1 MEQEGVD
8 QPLGTQDDDPG
19 IGTDQEI
26 DPERDHHQDDPGL
39 LPFFGQDHGDG
50 IGYRIPHGK
59 SPECGDKCGPQSKG
73 EDLQVQGFQEAEV
86 VFQVPLEDHLSVGR
100 PGSKGNHH
108 HNQERQGKEKPQPS
122 HGRKHQQFAPSHFV
136 TWTPSWVFHQIP
148 TRSSTDHFR

>member
-8 QPLGTQDDDPG
+8 KPLGPEDDDPG
-19 IGTDQEI
+19 IGTDQEV

-39 LPFFGQDHGDG
+39 LPFFGQDHGNG
-50 IGYRIPHGK
+50 IGNRVTHGK
-59 SPECGDKCGPQSKG
+59 GPEGGDKSSAQGED
-73 EDLQVQGFQEAEV
+73 EDLQVQGFQETEIV
-86 VFQVPLEDHLSVGR
+86 GQVPLEDHLAIGR
-100 PGSKGNHH
+100 AGGKGNHH

-122 HGRKHQQFAPSHFV
+122 HSWQYQQFPPLHFV